1 MPELQHRT
9 PERNTNAPASP
20 TSTSTSEVD
29 GQDTLGNAAITSA
42 IASGDSQAVAN
53 IDPIYTGI
61 VLVGMGDYAHD
72 EARNLNTW
80 NRDDGG
86 AKSVRQRGSE
96 QDVVYRAGQKM
107 DLNTDEGKDAFVAT
121 LSLEPE
127 VATEILDLIEKTG
140 DRAKDEMAQLVEVYI
155 QAEQGLRD
163 MQRMVLS
170 GHSVGSMIWG
180 DHNGSLDF
188 DLFIELGRI
197 FPNAAGQV
205 KHLMLSACY
214 SGGERTMQQ
223 YFEMFPNLESILAY
237 DGSSPGTWSG
247 ALVHMKEWEKRT
259 GDGDGTDIDKEM
271 GAGTRKGDN
280 IATWN
285 SEDGYDGA
293 SPMPVAQL
301 ESELQGQ
308 EGVFERFSSGQ
319 EEVANSQTGPLRD
332 YYNLVQRVLSHPE
345 TTSSRAA
352 ELSTRRDQ
360 TIRLLYWGVVRG
372 KFANGYGAQMT
383 AGYSA
388 AGIPQPDFA
397 GLTRGEFMNE
407 LTVFAR
413 SAEENSDSAVQEAL
427 RLLQGLADMDSEIIP
442 TTWV

>member
-1 MPELQHRT
+1 MPDLQHRS
-9 PERNTNAPASP
+9 ND
-20 TSTSTSEVD
+20 TSTNSSGSSGASTSSSDSSVSNED
-29 GQDTLGNAAITSA
+29 MRNALNT
-42 IASGDSQAVAN
+42 GDSSAVAQV
-53 IDPIYTGI
+53 DPIYTGI
-61 VLVGMGDYAHD
+61 VFVGMGDYAHD

-96 QDVVYRAGQKM
+96 QDVVWRAGQKM
-107 DLNTDEGKDAFVAT
+107 DLTTEEGKNAFIAT

-127 VATEILDLIEKTG
+127 VATRVLDVLEETG
-140 DRAKDEMAQLVEVYI
+140 SRAKDEMAQLIEVYI

-180 DHNGSLDF
+180 DHNGSMDF
-188 DLFIELGRI
+188 DLFIKLKEI
-197 FPNAAGQV
+197 FPTAAGQV

-259 GDGDGTDIDKEM
+259 GDGDGSDVEKSM

-285 SEDGYDGA
+285 AEDGYDGA

-301 ESELQGQ
+301 EGELQGE
-308 EGVFERFSSGQ
+308 EGTFQRFYTGQ

-345 TTSSRAA
+345 TPSARVA
-352 ELSTRRDQ
+352 ELQTRRDQ

-372 KFANGYGAQMT
+372 KFANGYSSQLS

-388 AGIPQPDFA
+388 AGLPQPDFS

-407 LTVFAR
+407 LTVFER
-413 SAEENSDSAVQEAL
+413 SAQDSSDSAVQEAL
-427 RLLQGLADMDSEIIP
+427 RLLQGLGTMDSDIIP